1 MTLLDALAP
10 AQDVAFPLDAA
21 SIDVRTTLGPVG
33 FHQLLRELFA
43 TAKKRI
49 SIASLYYGTGKLEA
63 ELLGDMSSALANS
76 AELRV
81 RLLFDHSRGRRRTK
95 TGSSASF
102 VGERLDHERVELFLH
117 RLPQLAGI
125 ARALPS
131 PLNELLAVCH
141 FKVMVVDDVAVLT
154 GANLSDEYFHCRHAR
169 VIVVRD
175 ARFADMLDGIV
186 GIASEH
192 SRRVRDRGA
201 REDEPARP
209 PKEVGTRVVAHV
221 ASAATQ
227 ARSERPAPTV
237 HALPLFQHPRVGL
250 AQERA
255 LLNRMFARTEGE
267 LFIHTPYTNMQA
279 DYLKS
284 LASRL
289 AAKAKRTSLLLA
301 SRHSHSF
308 TTGRGF
314 KALVPGFYAEREHH
328 MQAQLRLMSGTDIE
342 LSYYHRPDWV
352 FHSKGVWLR
361 TDDETATII
370 GSSSF
375 GARSVSRDF
384 DLSVL
389 LVTKDPALREA
400 FAGELAT
407 TAPFVKE
414 AAGAERPLSSLITSP
429 IVRSYM

>member
-1 MTLLDALAP
+1 MTSLLDALAP
-10 AQDVAFPLDAA
+10 SREAVFPLDA
-21 SIDVRTTLGPVG
+21 SSLEVRTPLGPVG
-33 FHQLLRELFA
+33 FHGLLRDLFA
-43 TAKKRI
+43 NAKRRI
-49 SIASLYYGTGKLEA
+49 TIASLYYGTGKLEE
-63 ELLGDMSSALANS
+63 ELLGDIDAALRESDA
-76 AELRV
+76 LRV

-95 TGSSASF
+95 TGSAATF
-102 VGERLDHERVELFLH
+102 VGERLDHARVELYLH
-117 RLPQLAGI
+117 RLPQLAGV

-175 ARFADMLDGIV
+175 AQFADMLDGV
-186 GIASEH
+186 VRIACEH
-192 SRRVRDRGA
+192 SRRVRARGA
-201 REDEPARP
+201 QEDEPARP
-209 PKEVGTRVVAHV
+209 PEEVGARVVAHV
-221 ASAATQ
+221 VDAARAQT
-227 ARSERPAPTV
+227 RAPTV

-255 LLNRMFARTEGE
+255 LLNRMFSFPEGE
-267 LFIHTPYTNMQA
+267 LHIHTPYTNMQA
-279 DYLKS
+279 DYLAS
-284 LASRL
+284 LARRL
-289 AAKAKRTSLLLA
+289 AAGARTSLLLA

-328 MQAQLRLMSGTDIE
+328 MHTQLRKLSGRDIE
-342 LSYYHRPDWV
+342 LSYYQRPDWV
-352 FHSKGVWLR
+352 FHSKGVWLQSG
-361 TDDETATII
+361 DETATII

-375 GARSVSRDF
+375 GARSVARDF

-389 LVTKDPALREA
+389 LVTKDERLREA
-400 FAGELAT
+400 FAGELST
-407 TAPFVKE
+407 TAPFVQQAK
-414 AAGAERPLSSLITSP
+414 GPERPLSSLITSP